1 MSVDISTLLTFLTG
15 IGFGSII
22 TAFVQHS
29 LNRRAKHADNLLN
42 ERKSAFDG
50 FLVAYADIVSGWSN
64 QKAKYLALCEARVC
78 LVGSRK
84 TVDCLALLMK
94 SEANTA
100 TQDDLLNQLIENM
113 RADLGLA

>member
-1 MSVDISTLLTFLTG
+1 MGIDISMVWTFVTG
-15 IGFGSII
+15 LAIGVVSMLIKHRLERI
-22 TAFVQHS
+22 
-29 LNRRAKHADNLLN
+29 AKHADNLLN

-50 FLVAYADIVSGWSN
+50 FLVAYADIASGWSN
-64 QKAKYLALCEARVC
+64 EKAKYLALCEARVR

-84 TVDCLALLMK
+84 TVDCLALLMNVT
-94 SEANTA
+94 STA

>member
-1 MSVDISTLLTFLTG
+1 MGIDISMIWTFVTG
-15 IGFGSII
+15 LVIGVVSMFIKHRLERI
-22 TAFVQHS
+22 
-29 LNRRAKHADNLLN
+29 AKHADNLLN

-64 QKAKYLALCEARVC
+64 QKAKYLALCEARVR
-78 LVGSRK
+78 LIGSRK